1 MMHTFLFIF
10 VSVAFIAS
18 VELVKRKSRL
28 SSDVTR
34 RVTHI
39 GAALIAALAP
49 LFIGQQAI
57 IIACLFFAG
66 ALLLARRSAVFSSI
80 HDVKRTTFGDVYLPL
95 GEAIS
100 AVIFLPHAVLAFQF
114 GALVMGISDAV
125 AGLVGER
132 FGRHHVT
139 FFSNTKSLEAS
150 LAFFASTLILV
161 LLFVPAFSYQIIL
174 IATILTLVEFVL
186 IYGLDNL
193 VLPIIGSIL
202 IQMIL

>member
-1 MMHTFLFIF
+1 MYISLFLL

-18 VELVKRKSRL
+18 VELVKRRAQI
-28 SSDVTR
+28 SSDFTR

-39 GAALIAALAP
+39 GAAFIAAAAP
-49 LFIGQQAI
+49 LFINQQAI

-66 ALLLARRSAVFSSI
+66 TLLLARRSDMFSSI

-100 AVIFLPHAVLAFQF
+100 AAIFLPHAVLAFQF
-114 GALVMGISDAV
+114 GVLVMGISDAL
-125 AGLVGER
+125 AGLVGEK
-132 FGRHHVT
+132 FGRHKVT
-139 FFSNTKSLEAS
+139 FFDNTKSLEGATV
-150 LAFFASTLILV
+150 FFVSTLILA
-161 LLFVPAFSYQIIL
+161 LLFVPVFSYQIL
-174 IATILTLVEFVL
+174 FIAVILTLVEFLL

-202 IQMIL
+202 IQTVL